1 MQDMQIWNFSNFDHD
16 RADHDIVSAL
26 TFAAEVTKV
35 FDKPLTES
43 EEKIIVEVLG
53 EYDCLFT
60 DINSVNELFEFE
72 DEDSLNCDSEGLN
85 RVLEFVK

>member
-1 MQDMQIWNFSNFDHD
+1 MVMVKFKDNISGFIYDSEYG
-16 RADHDIVSAL
+16 
-26 TFAAEVTKV
+26 EVTKV

-43 EEKIIVEVLG
+43 EKNLVVEVLG

-60 DINSVNELFEFE
+60 DIDSVNELFTFE

>member
-1 MQDMQIWNFSNFDHD
+1 MKVKFKEGVYGFIYDSQYG
-16 RADHDIVSAL
+16 
-26 TFAAEVTKV
+26 EVTKV

-43 EEKIIVEVLG
+43 EKKVIVEVIG

-60 DINSVNELFEFE
+60 EIDSVNELFVFE
-72 DEDSLNCDSEGLN
+72 DEDSLECDSEGLN

>member
-1 MQDMQIWNFSNFDHD
+1 MTVKFKDN
-16 RADHDIVSAL
+16 VSG
-26 TFAAEVTKV
+26 FVYDSEYGEVKAIFGKV
-35 FDKPLTES
+35 LTES
-43 EEKIIVEVLG
+43 EKNVIQEVLG

-60 DINSVNELFEFE
+60 DINSVNELFTFE

>member
-1 MQDMQIWNFSNFDHD
+1 MKVKFKDN
-16 RADHDIVSAL
+16 VSG
-26 TFAAEVTKV
+26 FIYDSEYGEVKTIFGKV
-35 FDKPLTES
+35 LTES
-43 EEKIIVEVLG
+43 EKSMIVEVLG

-60 DINSVNELFEFE
+60 DIDSVNELFTFE

>member
-1 MQDMQIWNFSNFDHD
+1 MKVKFKDN
-16 RADHDIVSAL
+16 VSG
-26 TFAAEVTKV
+26 FIYDSEYGEVTKV
-35 FDKPLTES
+35 FDKPLTEL
-43 EEKIIVEVLG
+43 EEKLIVEVIG

-60 DINSVNELFEFE
+60 DINSVNELFTFE